1 MQEDMG
7 IETETGS
14 RAGTENPSEEIQ
26 EARAQEEKPVE
37 AATAL
42 CDALCA
48 GPLPDLRARAA

>member
-1 MQEDMG
+1 MG

-37 AATAL
+37 ATTAL

-48 GPLPDLRARAA
+48 RPLPDLRARAA